1 MEEEHFE
8 KSHLSIQQQA
18 KRQLEEEEAHLVE
31 RSGRRR
37 GANIK
42 IKQISR
48 SSLQIFAG
56 KEEKEERKF
65 SKEGPRGQIKGLLIL
80 SEDPCLGA
88 QWRLL
93 HLN

>member
-8 KSHLSIQQQA
+8 KSHLSIQQQV

-31 RSGRRR
+31 SEEE
-37 GANIK
+37 
-42 IKQISR
+42 QISR

-65 SKEGPRGQIKGLLIL
+65 SKEGPRGQIKGLLIQ